1 MARPKIYDDELRQ
14 ALITEGAKMLAR
26 GGAETLSLRVLAR
39 KAGTSTNAVYT
50 FFGSKD
56 SLIHEIAWHIVD
68 QFATAERQRPA
79 VKDPVIDLQNVLTI
93 YRSIAQ
99 GNPAVY
105 QTLTH
110 GVVTSAP
117 DGDQGDAMGA
127 DVRRALGRAL
137 LEPMHRDIVPLIEA
151 GILRHADPEH
161 IASTLW
167 IAVHGFVS
175 LEIAGYLDASGQEAD
190 GLFKHVLRA
199 ALSGWAEPAY
209 LASRVS
215 ATDFGEDAVQSA

>member
-1 MARPKIYDDELRQ
+1 
-14 ALITEGAKMLAR
+14 MLAR
-26 GGAETLSLRVLAR
+26 GGAEALSLRVLAR
-39 KAGTSTNAVYT
+39 RVGTSTNAVYT

-68 QFATAERQRPA
+68 RFAAAERQRPA

-93 YRSIAQ
+93 YRSVAQ

-110 GVVTSAP
+110 GVVVGEQEDAEATSG
-117 DGDQGDAMGA
+117 GDSAMSA

-161 IASTLW
+161 IAATLW

-175 LEIAGYLDASGQEAD
+175 LEIAGYLDAGDDSDA
-190 GLFKHVLRA
+190 LFRHALRA

-209 LASRVS
+209 LASRTN
-215 ATDFGEDAVQSA
+215 AIDANEDAVQSA